1 MALLYASRSG
11 AGWGAV
17 VTRITRTNLKFQIA
31 AIAAIAAGAAIG
43 AGAQQPTGPVAVD
56 VSECVKLTT
65 PEERLACFEAQVED
79 SRKAPAPAA
88 TAAPAAAATTAAA
101 AASAAPASPVA
112 AGAASAVS
120 VDEFGLDNG
129 DLEPAGQ
136 EIQARVTDLRQTV
149 PHAYL
154 ITLDNGQVWRQTVP
168 KNYGLREGIPVR
180 IYYSKW
186 RAYRLTNEQLK
197 SFIQVERVR

>member
-1 MALLYASRSG
+1 MLRT
-11 AGWGAV
+11 AG
-17 VTRITRTNLKFQIA
+17 LA
-31 AIAAIAAGAAIG
+31 AIVASAATIATIGTAA
-43 AGAQQPTGPVAVD
+43 AQAPGPSVSVD

-65 PEERLACFEAQVED
+65 PEERLACFEAQVEGA
-79 SRKAPAPAA
+79 KTAPPAPAPAA
-88 TAAPAAAATTAAA
+88 
-101 AASAAPASPVA
+101 SGSQSS
-112 AGAASAVS
+112 GA
-120 VDEFGLDNG
+120 EFGSEG
-129 DLEPAGQ
+129 DQEPEVQ
-136 EIQARVTDLRQTV
+136 EIQARITDLRETV

-180 IYYSKW
+180 IYYSRW

>member
-1 MALLYASRSG
+1 MTTITTTKRVLRI
-11 AGWGAV
+11 AGLAAIVGSAA
-17 VTRITRTNLKFQIA
+17 TIGIA
-31 AIAAIAAGAAIG
+31 AAQAPGAS
-43 AGAQQPTGPVAVD
+43 VSVD

-65 PEERLACFEAQVED
+65 PEERLACFEAQVE
-79 SRKAPAPAA
+79 SAKTAPPTPAA
-88 TAAPAAAATTAAA
+88 NG
-101 AASAAPASPVA
+101 SQSS
-112 AGAASAVS
+112 GAA
-120 VDEFGLDNG
+120 EFGGEG
-129 DLEPAGQ
+129 DEEPEVA
-136 EIQARVTDLRQTV
+136 EIQARITDLRETV

-180 IYYSKW
+180 IYYSRW